1 MVTKNQDANRCILAN
16 QAKRS
21 LFSSSLKN
29 ETMTLLS
36 LRKILTQKM
45 PTSMSHYFLLYVT
58 TAATAMHFQVAK
70 QILCWRFSVFAG
82 ENIEISNLGAVE
94 TSVSRAS
101 AILGNFLTPRLN
113 PSWPPLFYPSTFL
126 TTTFVCHL
134 RAIAKHQMWDGFCH
148 QCDTSVQ
155 SEFLLLASLPKQ
167 FPVRHQTSLYYI
179 VTFCLYLQAHLRIV
193 EYFSCL
199 LLLLST
205 SPTLILTYLWFVQ
218 ALGAGCL
225 WFYEKFWGVFWDY
238 DTAQRHVFSSEALA

>member
-1 MVTKNQDANRCILAN
+1 
-16 QAKRS
+16 
-21 LFSSSLKN
+21 
-29 ETMTLLS
+29 MTLLS

-45 PTSMSHYFLLYVT
+45 PTSMSPYFLLYVT

-134 RAIAKHQMWDGFCH
+134 RAIAKHQKRDGFCH
-148 QCDTSVQ
+148 HCDTSVQ
-155 SEFLLLASLPKQ
+155 SEFLLLATLAQ
-167 FPVRHQTSLYYI
+167 YFFP
-179 VTFCLYLQAHLRIV
+179 HLDPD
-193 EYFSCL
+193 L
-199 LLLLST
+199 LVVCASSRSRVPLVLWE
-205 SPTLILTYLWFVQ
+205 ILGF
-218 ALGAGCL
+218 
-225 WFYEKFWGVFWDY
+225 FWGY
-238 DTAQRHVFSSEALA
+238 DTAQRHWHRIVICSEA